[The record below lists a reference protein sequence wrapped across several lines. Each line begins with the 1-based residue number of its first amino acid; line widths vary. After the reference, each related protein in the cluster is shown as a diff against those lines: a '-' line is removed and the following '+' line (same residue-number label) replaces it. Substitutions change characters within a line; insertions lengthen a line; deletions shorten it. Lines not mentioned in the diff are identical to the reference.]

1 MNNDNRIGVLVT
13 VAALAFLASSAAPIK
28 ADTGH
33 CLYRQEAP
41 IVREQHRV
49 CHAPA
54 TQTRCEEL
62 VSKFKR
68 QVEYQPG
75 ACPTEKIVGTC
86 TVSGESIY
94 FYSGRP
100 EDVAAGCRYMGGSW
114 RSADSLASA
123 N

>member
-1 MNNDNRIGVLVT
+1 MNNDNRIGVLIS
-13 VAALAFLASSAAPIK
+13 VALLAFLASTATPVQ

-54 TQTRCEEL
+54 TKLRCEEL

-75 ACPTEKIVGTC
+75 ACPTEKLVGTC
-86 TVSGESIY
+86 TVGGESIH
-94 FYSGRP
+94 FYSGQP
-100 EDVAAGCRYMGGSW
+100 DDVAAGCRYMGGSFS
-114 RSADSLASA
+114 RAERRASA